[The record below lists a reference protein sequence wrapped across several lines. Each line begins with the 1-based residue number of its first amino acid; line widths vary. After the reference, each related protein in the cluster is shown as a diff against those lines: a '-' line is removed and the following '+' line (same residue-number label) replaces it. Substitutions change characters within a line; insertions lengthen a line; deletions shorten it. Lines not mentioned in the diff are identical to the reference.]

1 MQDVHPAVAAT
12 REVRGRSSLRA
23 VVASFAVH
31 DFVLVVY
38 LFVFVA
44 LVAAGSGE
52 HRSLSAWMLIGDLAW
67 LAVAVT
73 LARVLDWRGRL
84 QEAFYRLT
92 LVGLIVASYMQLRW
106 ILPVVTTRR
115 LDAELLAFD
124 LSAFGV
130 EPALAWDAF
139 VTPATTEWFAFF
151 YYSYFY
157 LLGAHIFP
165 IAFLERDEHAL
176 VEYALGIITVFCVA
190 HLLYAA
196 VPAVGPHL
204 YWKGFQHELTGDLW
218 WPLVREMVDTAGA
231 QADVFPSLHTA
242 APTFCALHSFRHRR
256 RHVFRWTW
264 IPTTFVAL
272 QIVISTMFLRWHYMI
287 DVIAGLA
294 LAGTVAKWVPV
305 VARWDISR
313 RRQGRGREGL
323 LPPVFSPLRYWN
335 RRGAS

>member
-1 MQDVHPAVAAT
+1 M
-12 REVRGRSSLRA
+12 L
-23 VVASFAVH
+23 ASFAVH
-31 DFVLVVY
+31 DLVIVLY
-38 LFVFVA
+38 LFVFVG

-52 HRSLSAWMLIGDLAW
+52 HRSLSAGLLVADLAW
-67 LAVAVT
+67 LALAVT
-73 LARVLDWRGRL
+73 LARILDRRGRL

-92 LVGLIVASYMQLRW
+92 LVGLLVASYMQLRW
-106 ILPVVTTRR
+106 ILPVVTSRR
-115 LDAELLAFD
+115 LDADLLAFD
-124 LSAFGV
+124 LGVFGV
-130 EPALAWDAF
+130 EPALAWDAY
-139 VTPATTEWFAFF
+139 VSPATTEWFAFF

-176 VEYALGIITVFCVA
+176 VEFALGIITVFCVA
-190 HLLYAA
+190 HTLYAV

-204 YWKGFQHELTGDLW
+204 YWKGFQNELTGDLW
-218 WPLVREMVDTAGA
+218 WPLVRDMVDAAGA
-231 QADVFPSLHTA
+231 PTDVFPSLHTA

-264 IPTTFVAL
+264 LPTAFIAL

-294 LAGTVAKWVPV
+294 LAGLVATFAPV
-305 VARWDISR
+305 VARWDIMRR
-313 RRQGRGREGL
+313 RRQAW
-323 LPPVFSPLRYWN
+323 LPPVFAPIRYWS